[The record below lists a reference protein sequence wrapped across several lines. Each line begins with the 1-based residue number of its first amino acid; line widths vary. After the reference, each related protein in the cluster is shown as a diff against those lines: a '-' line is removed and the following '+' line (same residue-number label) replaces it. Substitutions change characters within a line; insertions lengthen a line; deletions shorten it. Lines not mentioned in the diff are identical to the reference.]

1 MCVSV
6 YVVDIE
12 CLLVMCDAFA
22 DSCKKSAVVFDEAI
36 ASFDVIN
43 CQSVQAQV
51 GLPLCLLVCL
61 YDCLC
66 LSASFIASPTT
77 WNSLWILSLDF

>member
-1 MCVSV
+1 MSV
-6 YVVDIE
+6 CLYV
-12 CLLVMCDAFA
+12 CLSLSI

-51 GLPLCLLVCL
+51 CASVCL
-61 YDCLC
+61 
-66 LSASFIASPTT
+66 S
-77 WNSLWILSLDF
+77 LSLSLSFRHIWASYSKMKVMGSDSAYDLS